1 MELIWNSDL
10 IRSLWNRM
18 KVLHFPGDNKLKDW
32 HQVFT
37 KLCSVLVEKPCSFPT
52 FRVQCAHADTH
63 VRKRRKEAEGPRMF
77 HALVNE
83 RTPLDADHGKG
94 QKKHRKKTTSC
105 ASGIKF

>member
-1 MELIWNSDL
+1 
-10 IRSLWNRM
+10 M

-52 FRVQCAHADTH
+52 FRVQCAHADAH
-63 VRKRRKEAEGPRMF
+63 VRKRRKEAEGLRIF